1 MPNRSSSTEWPLS
14 MLDAMRVKED
24 GRYGLAAPGEVMEEN
39 TERVEDG

>member
-1 MPNRSSSTEWPLS
+1 MPNRSSSAEWLLS
-14 MLDAMRVKED
+14 MLNAMCVKEG